1 MTQIASRLAEF
12 GAEVIDVGLV
22 DSPASAEEA
31 GIRFRRE
38 QAEVVFL
45 YISTYALSSTV
56 LPAVQRAGV
65 PVVVL
70 NLQPVPAI
78 DYEAFNA
85 MSDRGVMTGEWLAH
99 CQACSVPEI
108 ANVLGRAGV
117 DFHLVTGHLHDDES
131 WNEIQQWID
140 AAYLREAMRTNTL
153 GMMGHYYM
161 GMLDVYSDLTAQS
174 VTFGTNIELIEIDE
188 LIAIGEQV
196 TETDV
201 ATKISDFRTAFEV
214 SEECEQSE
222 LERAAR
228 TSVALDRLAERHRWD
243 LLPTTTKA
251 SPAT

>member
-1 MTQIASRLAEF
+1 
-12 GAEVIDVGLV
+12 
-22 DSPASAEEA
+22 
-31 GIRFRRE
+31 
-38 QAEVVFL
+38 
-45 YISTYALSSTV
+45 
-56 LPAVQRAGV
+56 
-65 PVVVL
+65 
-70 NLQPVPAI
+70 
-78 DYEAFNA
+78 
-85 MSDRGVMTGEWLAH
+85 
-99 CQACSVPEI
+99 
-108 ANVLGRAGV
+108 
-117 DFHLVTGHLHDDES
+117 
-131 WNEIQQWID
+131 
-140 AAYLREAMRTNTL
+140 
-153 GMMGHYYM
+153 MGHYYM